1 MKYIN
6 TMSNDKLAVIKT
18 QLEQVRPTFEQLNLT
33 GLDFNKEVEFAV
45 QILNKNDYLAGA
57 KPESIMNSLK
67 NIALTGLSLN
77 PVLKY
82 SYLIPRKNKG
92 VLECVADVSY
102 IGLCKILTDTGSV
115 KSIKAAVVYSN
126 EPFDI
131 ELGSGG
137 FVKHKPYFG
146 PGGKGNR
153 LGCYSVATLHD
164 GSYHI
169 HWMYAEDINR
179 IKQRSEAVK
188 AGRGSVWDS
197 DEDEMWKKTCIKQH
211 TKTLPKTERAEAAAN
226 AVALDNENHG
236 IDFNAEKRQAQQEA
250 AKEKAETLNIDLLD
264 PNNEEHKK
272 TFESFIALFSD
283 PILPETLNDGQ
294 INVKQQAESF
304 QKSFDAG
311 TLNKDMANNWF
322 KYIKAEIKKLK
333 SQPKEE
339 GEQKDEEIS

>member
-1 MKYIN
+1 
-6 TMSNDKLAVIKT
+6 MSNDKLSVIKT
-18 QLEQVRPTFEQLNLT
+18 QLETVRPTFEQLNLM
-33 GLDFNKEVEFAV
+33 GLDFNKELEFAV

-57 KPESIMNSLK
+57 KPETIMNALK
-67 NIALTGLSLN
+67 NIALTGLSLS

-82 SYLIPRKNKG
+82 AYLIPRRNKG

-137 FVKHKPYFG
+137 YVKHKPYFG
-146 PGGKGNR
+146 SGGKGNR

-169 HWMYAEDINR
+169 HWMYAEDIER

-197 DEDEMWKKTCIKQH
+197 DPDEMWKKTCIKQH

-226 AVALDNENHG
+226 AVALDHENNG
-236 IDFNAEKRQAQQEA
+236 IDFEAERREA
-250 AKEKAETLNIDLLD
+250 EQKANKEKSQSLNIDVLD
-264 PNNEEHKK
+264 PNNPEHVEKWNGLL
-272 TFESFIALFSD
+272 ALFQDKS
-283 PILPETLNDGQ
+283 LPAKWTTHKG
-294 INVKQQAESF
+294 AEFDKKATGMAMYEEF
-304 QKSFDAG
+304 QAG
-311 TLNKDMANNWF
+311 TLTIA
-322 KYIKAEIKKLK
+322 KADKTVEYLKQVIEHFK
-333 SQPKEE
+333 SQKTEE
-339 GEQKDEEIS
+339 